1 MTTFKEIRG
10 TAIQSVSSDP
20 TNPEVGQ
27 IWYNNTI
34 GVLKGYKVLPGTWA
48 SGGNRSTARTLSA
61 SAGASVSANLSFGGY
76 NPSTFSTQTA
86 TEEYD
91 GTSWTAGGS
100 LNSPLGLDSAGG
112 CGTQTAALSA
122 TGKSG
127 GAPTGYI
134 FPAIANSF
142 EYDGSTWTSG
152 GNVSLARTVTI
163 SAGTQTSALIAG
175 GQPDSP
181 PGTNTTEEY
190 DGSAWTAG
198 GNLPQVI
205 HRGTGT
211 GTQTATIQAGG
222 HQENPTSTDLNV
234 TNYYNGTSW
243 TAQTAIN
250 TARNA
255 LGSAGIQTSAVIY
268 GGYQYTN
275 PPVGGTAAT
284 ETWDGI
290 AWTTQTGMPVA
301 TPTPQSPTSTSA
313 SDALALTGQTTTA
326 EWTGPSLA
334 TQKITTS

>member
-1 MTTFKEIRG
+1 MATYNEIKGDIIEVRA
-10 TAIQSVSSDP
+10 TDP
-20 TNPEVGQ
+20 TNPQVGE

-34 GVLKGYKVLPGTWA
+34 GVLKGYKVVVGTWA
-48 SGGNRSTARTLSA
+48 SGGSRGTARTLSA
-61 SAGASVSANLSFGGY
+61 SAGATVSANLSFGGY
-76 NPSTFSTQTA
+76 NPGTFSTQTA

-91 GTSWTAGGS
+91 GSAWTAGGAI
-100 LNSPLGLDSAGG
+100 NSPLGLDSAGG

-127 GAPTGYI
+127 GAPTGYS
-134 FPAIANSF
+134 FPAIVNSF
-142 EYDGSTWTSG
+142 EYDGSTWTGGGNVSLARTVSISSGTQTAALIAGGQPNSPPGTDTTEEYDGSTWTSG
-152 GNVSLARTVTI
+152 GN
-163 SAGTQTSALIAG
+163 
-175 GQPDSP
+175 
-181 PGTNTTEEY
+181 
-190 DGSAWTAG
+190 
-198 GNLPQVI
+198 LPQII

-222 HQENPTSTDLNV
+222 HEANPTSTDLNV

-255 LGSAGIQTSAVIY
+255 FGSAGIQTSAVIY

-290 AWTTQTGMPVA
+290 AWTTETGMPVA
-301 TPTPQSPTSTSA
+301 TPTSLSPTSTSA
-313 SDALALTGQTTTA
+313 SEALALTGQTTTA
-326 EWTGPSLA
+326 EWTGPSIQTKTL
-334 TQKITTS
+334 TTS

>member
-10 TAIQSVSSDP
+10 TAVESVSSDP

-34 GVLKGYKVLPGTWA
+34 GVLKGYKVVAGTWA
-48 SGGNRSTARTLSA
+48 SGGNRGTARTLSA

-122 TGKSG
+122 SGKSG
-127 GAPTGYI
+127 GAPTGYT
-134 FPAIANSF
+134 FPTIANSF
-142 EYDGSTWTSG
+142 EYDGSAWTSG
-152 GNVSLARTVTI
+152 GNVGTARTVAG
-163 SAGTQTSALIAG
+163 SSGTQTSALLFG
-175 GQPDSP
+175 GSTYPT
-181 PGTNTTEEY
+181 PGSSATEEY
-190 DGSAWTAG
+190 DGSTWTAG
-198 GNLPQVI
+198 GSLPQAI
-205 HRGTGT
+205 QRLTGT

-222 HQENPTSTDLNV
+222 HQDNPTSTDLNV

-275 PPVGGTAAT
+275 PPIGSTAAT

-290 AWTTQTGMPVA
+290 AWKTETGMPVA